1 VFEGWVGLL
10 EGCVVA
16 FEGWVETTPSGSYCA
31 VTSEWVYIATWE
43 IRTDV
48 IDKRIA
54 LEIGVQL
61 GEVRGRDLGG
71 KSLEESVNVWAE
83 IGWVSLQHTFK
94 TLSYLCVTPPPT
106 FRVFYRHDDAVSLRT
121 RDAPFEWR
129 SST

>member
-83 IGWVSLQHTFK
+83 IGWVSLHTPSK
-94 TLSYLCVTPPPT
+94 HSHIYASHHLLRLGYSIGTTTPS
-106 FRVFYRHDDAVSLRT
+106 R
-121 RDAPFEWR
+121 
-129 SST
+129 